1 MLLSLSLVLSAG
13 FSSAA
18 SIAPVKRQSP
28 PATVLVGLPNTV
40 LVTDFDGL
48 NFNLVAN
55 STLEGTIPSWMAFR
69 EPNLLY
75 VVDQNSTNT
84 RLFNV
89 SPHFSLSHGSS
100 TVANSSTPA

>member
-1 MLLSLSLVLSAG
+1 MLLSLSFVLSAG

-18 SIAPVKRQSP
+18 SLAPVKRQAP
-28 PATVLVGLPNTV
+28 PAKVLVGLPNTV

-55 STLEGTIPSWMAFR
+55 STLDGTNPSWMAFR

-75 VVDQNSTNT
+75 VVDENSNNT

-89 SPHFSLSHGSS
+89 KSHFPFPWLEYGS
-100 TVANSSTPA
+100 